1 MELQAN
7 TSVSTV
13 KPKKLKP
20 QMSHKRL
27 SSKHIHAALLQAEG
41 RLGVQQLCDKVGIS
55 AYQYAIMRT
64 KEFYNAEVER
74 QVSIFRNRVDGS
86 MLGQKAKR
94 NEFREKLV
102 KKIVHVVN
110 KRAAKALVEKDLE
123 EEGGKSGLVLRQ
135 RVYQKGGVD
144 TRYVIDHGTVDRL
157 QSLMNDIAKE
167 NGEMGAGAKEATGV
181 TVNISFDN
189 DDQDWL

>member
-1 MELQAN
+1 MGSLAN
-7 TSVSTV
+7 TQPSSI
-13 KPKKLKP
+13 KPKRLKP
-20 QMSHKRL
+20 QLNHRTL
-27 SSKHIHAALLQAEG
+27 TTKHIHAALLQAEG
-41 RLGVQQLCDKVGIS
+41 RLGLNELCAKVGIS
-55 AYQYAIMRT
+55 MAQFARMRT
-64 KEFYNAEVER
+64 MPIYMEEVER
-74 QVSIFRNRVDGS
+74 QTTIFRNRVDGS
-86 MLGQKAKR
+86 MLGQKSKR